1 MTVEN
6 FLRSRAP
13 LSTGHAVSALL
24 VLEDSR
30 TAMEQTAAANI
41 RTAYERGPPQTY
53 RSIFDR
59 RTRPEVFKPHPAQAD
74 RDAADDCDYSPAE
87 GDRSWAGGAR
97 IHLIVRFEPGLS

>member
-1 MTVEN
+1 LTVEN

-59 RTRPEVFKPHPAQAD
+59 RLKKSPRLYVEKPGWPKGGFPAS
-74 RDAADDCDYSPAE
+74 RTWTTSHAA
-87 GDRSWAGGAR
+87 RS
-97 IHLIVRFEPGLS
+97 L